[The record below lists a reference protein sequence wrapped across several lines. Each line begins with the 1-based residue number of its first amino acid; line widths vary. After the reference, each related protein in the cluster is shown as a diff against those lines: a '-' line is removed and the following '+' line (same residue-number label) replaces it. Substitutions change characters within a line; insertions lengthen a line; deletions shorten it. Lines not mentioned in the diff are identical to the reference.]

1 MEAGVPRAWLHGR
14 RCRRKPVKTHLTFG
28 EGEGALSSR
37 TPPPPK
43 QQGRWPLVLADCVA
57 LKFSPGLCDF
67 SNSSE
72 IFTQGL
78 GCPTAPQGPGAGVAG
93 SDPCE
98 GHIERKA
105 DTVLLCPPCQPPGPD
120 LDISRGEL
128 GFCFLS
134 TKY

>member
-1 MEAGVPRAWLHGR
+1 M
-14 RCRRKPVKTHLTFG
+14 
-28 EGEGALSSR
+28 
-37 TPPPPK
+37 
-43 QQGRWPLVLADCVA
+43 VLADRVA

-72 IFTQGL
+72 TFTQGL

-105 DTVLLCPPCQPPGPD
+105 DTASVPPVPASGAP
-120 LDISRGEL
+120 
-128 GFCFLS
+128 
-134 TKY
+134 T